1 MDEILEMAEEDKK
14 ALALQLADWD
24 TTRRSKVLSSAVSVT
39 ASHLNR
45 TVSSGDIQQK
55 PPYIVCKPPCGN
67 LHRYKQVMQNGLPDT
82 PCLIKALR
90 T

>member
-67 LHRYKQVMQNGLPDT
+67 LHRLLNKLCKTACRIRLVS
-82 PCLIKALR
+82 
-90 T
+90 